1 MAEDERRS
9 PIPMWLFIGAI
20 AVAVLT
26 TSALI
31 WFLFQR
37 TEGPAPTL
45 RTFAERV
52 AEGDCKGTYEMLDD
66 ATTAI
71 APFDEWCEKL
81 PGVADALPPDFEVE
95 EMILR
100 GDIAEVTLENG
111 KTWLLRKVDGD
122 WRVIRLKS

>member
-1 MAEDERRS
+1 MAEDARRS
-9 PIPMWLFIGAI
+9 PIPMWFFIGAI

-52 AEGDCKGTYEMLDD
+52 AEGDCEGAYDML
-66 ATTAI
+66 AAETRAI
-71 APFDEWCEKL
+71 APFDEWCGKL
-81 PGVADALPPDFEVE
+81 PGVADALQPYFVVR
-95 EMILR
+95 EMVLR
-100 GDIAEVTLENG
+100 GEIAEVTLDNG
-111 KTWLLRKVDGD
+111 TTWLLRKVDD
-122 WRVIRLKS
+122 TWRVIRLKS